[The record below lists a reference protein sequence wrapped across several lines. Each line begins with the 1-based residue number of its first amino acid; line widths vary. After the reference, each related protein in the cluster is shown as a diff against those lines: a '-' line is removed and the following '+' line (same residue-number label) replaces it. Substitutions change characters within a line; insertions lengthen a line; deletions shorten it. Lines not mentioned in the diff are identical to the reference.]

1 MRNGTFVIPSTGERS
16 RRQFTLRTSTSFS
29 SGTGDRLQ
37 RRSSMGQATDRI
49 RTTAQ
54 AITHRSKSLW
64 LWLNSRD
71 GHQVLKCTLA
81 YLLGST
87 ATFWPVLSDFFG
99 HRDGKHIVA
108 TLTVYF
114 HPARTVGSMLEAV
127 LIAVAAV
134 AYAEMVCV
142 LSMVAGIA
150 SRTSTGSVVPAHAVV
165 LIIFVGGGLGF
176 VGWIKQRLNQPLVNV
191 ASTLASMAIIT
202 VITKEQSVQ
211 DGYFSGDKIVQV
223 IKMLAVGIIFSATVN
238 LLVWRLSARRVLRES
253 VVTASICMGDR
264 LSFVTRGF
272 LNGTDDEFNSP
283 AYAESRRRYE
293 AAYAAMSKSLREA
306 KLEHY
311 VMGREKIYKLDK
323 RLFKSVEA
331 VQQAI
336 GGLRS
341 CLSTQI
347 ALLNELPPA
356 SSQDVEA
363 PMLPQGPP
371 SPLPTPQVRRVASLL
386 LSGTGEDLSV
396 IEEDVD
402 EDPRLR
408 SLSQSEPSLSKTA
421 LFRTPA
427 DIFSL
432 FITMLGPSLKS
443 LAYTLS
449 ETLRE
454 SPFGDDP
461 VSEVMV
467 NEQLGESLRDALN
480 LFNHANSNALQEL
493 YKTIELGRSRSE
505 AIQAD
510 IEEVAAACGHFS
522 FSLRAVADEMYA
534 YLDVLEELQ
543 HVTETYSRSWEWL
556 KFWRRSPLFSF
567 SATQVVTSPDDPACE
582 SLLQNSSN
590 DISNNKTK
598 TMNKK
603 KNKEKVKEALTVR
616 GLKKSALPKGIPD
629 SMKKRRDSFHWDAA
643 PGASSFQR
651 VLSQQVL
658 GAVRFLAREDILFG
672 IKVGIGA
679 VLWAQFAF
687 IPQTRPIYQHWRG
700 EWGLLSYMI
709 VVGMTT
715 GASNTTSTSRLIGTL
730 IGATCACLAWLV
742 SQGNP
747 YLLALLGA
755 LMALWNF
762 YMILIVKNGP
772 LGRIALLAYN
782 VIVLYAY
789 SLSQNVDDDDDDEGG
804 RDPLIFNI
812 TYHRVVAVV
821 LGIIWGMVVC
831 RLLWPISARNKFKEG
846 LSVLYLQLGLIWK
859 RGPLSILVSSNHT
872 LEYIREGEQVALQRY
887 AYKLETLRD
896 SAKSEFELR
905 GPFPNGPYSRIMYS
919 TKHILDSFY
928 AMRLLIHRHE
938 NVSAGERALLL
949 FTRDERVRLC
959 RRICH
964 VLQVLA
970 SCIMLEF
977 PLTDAIPT
985 IDYAKDQLLGKIHQF
1000 RKDHMNHLAAATAEV
1015 HHGELANADAHIDA
1029 RGMKKP
1035 QLVVEEKDYAL
1046 LYAYTLVTMQVAE
1059 ELKKVK
1065 GEVES
1070 LFGMLNQDELLLE

>member
-1 MRNGTFVIPSTGERS
+1 MALQGQRLALAVANITSSEDDDNDDPNRFSTRQPITTALDQDVHLFCRSMSSNTTASAGAWSPSRPSKRSKMMRNSTFVIPSTGERS
-16 RRQFTLRTSTSFS
+16 RRQFTLRTSSSVS
-29 SGTGDRLQ
+29 SGTSDRLQ
-37 RRSSMGQATDRI
+37 RQSSMGQATDRI
-49 RTTAQ
+49 RSTAQ
-54 AITHRSKSLW
+54 AMTDRFKSLW

-71 GHQVLKCTLA
+71 GRQVLKCTLA

-87 ATFWPVLSDFFG
+87 ATFWPVLSDFLG

-165 LIIFVGGGLGF
+165 LIIFVGGGLGL
-176 VGWIKQRLNQPLVNV
+176 VGWFKQRLNQPLVNV

-223 IKMLAVGIIFSATVN
+223 IKMLAVGIVFSVAVN

-253 VVTASICMGDR
+253 LVTASICMGDR

-272 LNGTDDEFNSP
+272 LQGTDDEYNSP
-283 AYAESRRRYE
+283 EYAQSRRRYE
-293 AAYAAMSKSLREA
+293 AAYAEMSKSLREA

-311 VMGREKIYKLDK
+311 VLGREKIYKLDK
-323 RLFKSVEA
+323 RLFKSLEA

-341 CLSTQI
+341 SLSTQI

-356 SSQDVEA
+356 TSSRDAEA
-363 PMLPQGPP
+363 PMP
-371 SPLPTPQVRRVASLL
+371 SPGPVSPLLTPKVRRVASLL
-386 LSGTGEDLSV
+386 LRGTGDDLSV
-396 IEEDVD
+396 IEEDDD
-402 EDPRLR
+402 EDARIQL
-408 SLSQSEPSLSKTA
+408 LSQSEPSLGKTA
-421 LFRTPA
+421 PFRTPA
-427 DIFSL
+427 DIFLL

-461 VSEVMV
+461 VSDVRV
-467 NEQLGESLRDALN
+467 NDQLRDSLRDALN
-480 LFNHANSNALQEL
+480 LFNHARSSALQEL
-493 YKTIELGRSRSE
+493 YKTIELGRSRSL

-522 FSLRAVADEMYA
+522 FSLQAVADEMDA

-543 HVTETYSRSWEWL
+543 HATETCCRSWEWL
-556 KFWRRSPLFSF
+556 KVWKRLPLLSF
-567 SATQVVTSPDDPACE
+567 SPSQKLTSPDDPACE
-582 SLLQNSSN
+582 SLLQN
-590 DISNNKTK
+590 KR
-598 TMNKK
+598 
-603 KNKEKVKEALTVR
+603 KEEKETSMVR
-616 GLKKSALPKGIPD
+616 GLKKSAVPKGIPD
-629 SMKKRRDSFHWDAA
+629 SMRKRRDSFHWDAA
-643 PGASSFQR
+643 PGASAFQR
-651 VLSQQVL
+651 MLSQRLL
-658 GAVRFLAREDILFG
+658 GAMRFLAREDILFG

-687 IPQTRPIYQHWRG
+687 IPQTRPMYQHWRG

-730 IGATCACLAWLV
+730 IGAACACLAWLL
-742 SQGNP
+742 SQGNA
-747 YLLALLGA
+747 YLLALLGSF
-755 LMALWNF
+755 MALWNF

-804 RDPLIFNI
+804 MNPLIFNI

-821 LGIIWGMVVC
+821 LGIIWGMIVC

-846 LSVLYLQLGLIWK
+846 LSVLFLQLGLMWK
-859 RGPLSILVSSNHT
+859 RGPLSILVSSDNT

-887 AYKLETLRD
+887 
-896 SAKSEFELR
+896 
-905 GPFPNGPYSRIMYS
+905 
-919 TKHILDSFY
+919 
-928 AMRLLIHRHE
+928 
-938 NVSAGERALLL
+938 
-949 FTRDERVRLC
+949 
-959 RRICH
+959 
-964 VLQVLA
+964 
-970 SCIMLEF
+970 
-977 PLTDAIPT
+977 
-985 IDYAKDQLLGKIHQF
+985 
-1000 RKDHMNHLAAATAEV
+1000 
-1015 HHGELANADAHIDA
+1015 
-1029 RGMKKP
+1029 
-1035 QLVVEEKDYAL
+1035 
-1046 LYAYTLVTMQVAE
+1046 
-1059 ELKKVK
+1059 
-1065 GEVES
+1065 
-1070 LFGMLNQDELLLE
+1070 

>member
-16 RRQFTLRTSTSFS
+16 RRQFTLRTSS
-29 SGTGDRLQ
+29 SVSSPTNDRLQ

-49 RTTAQ
+49 RSTAQ
-54 AITHRSKSLW
+54 AFTHRCKSLW
-64 LWLNSRD
+64 LWLDSRD

-87 ATFWPVLSDFFG
+87 ATFWPVLSDFLG

-142 LSMVAGIA
+142 LSMAAGIA

-191 ASTLASMAIIT
+191 ACTLASMAIIT

-223 IKMLAVGIIFSATVN
+223 IKMLAVGIVFSATVN
-238 LLVWRLSARRVLRES
+238 LLVWRLSARRMLRES

-272 LNGTDDEFNSP
+272 LNGTDDEFDSP
-283 AYAESRRRYE
+283 EYAQSRRRYE
-293 AAYAAMSKSLREA
+293 AAYAEMSKNLQEA

-323 RLFKSVEA
+323 RLFQSVEA

-341 CLSTQI
+341 SLSTQI
-347 ALLNELPPA
+347 ALLNELPPT
-356 SSQDVEA
+356 SPHHHVEA
-363 PMLPQGPP
+363 ASKP
-371 SPLPTPQVRRVASLL
+371 SHGTTSPTLSFPTPKLRRVTSLL
-386 LSGTGEDLSV
+386 LHGTGDDLSV
-396 IEEDVD
+396 IDEDED
-402 EDPRLR
+402 DDNDQDPRLR
-408 SLSQSEPSLSKTA
+408 LVSKSEPSLDKTA

-461 VSEVMV
+461 VSEVRV
-467 NEQLGESLRDALN
+467 NEQLRESLRDALN
-480 LFNHANSNALQEL
+480 LFNHAKSNALQEL
-493 YKTIELGRSRSE
+493 YKTIELGRSRSV

-534 YLDVLEELQ
+534 YLNVLEELQ
-543 HVTETYSRSWEWL
+543 HATETYSRSWEWL
-556 KFWRRSPLFSF
+556 KFWKRMPLFS
-567 SATQVVTSPDDPACE
+567 SSSQKLTTPDDPACE
-582 SLLQNSSN
+582 SLLQN
-590 DISNNKTK
+590 
-598 TMNKK
+598 KK
-603 KNKEKVKEALTVR
+603 KKDREKEAQAVR
-616 GLKKSALPKGIPD
+616 GLKKSAVPKGIPD

-643 PGASSFQR
+643 PSASSFQR
-651 VLSQQVL
+651 VLSQRVL
-658 GAVRFLAREDILFG
+658 SAMRFLVREDILFG

-687 IPQTRPIYQHWRG
+687 IPQTRPMYQHWRG

-709 VVGMTT
+709 VVAMTT
-715 GASNTTSTSRLIGTL
+715 GASNTTSTSRLIGTT
-730 IGATCACLAWLV
+730 IGAACACLAWLV
-742 SQGNP
+742 SQGNA
-747 YLLALLGA
+747 YLLAFFGS

-804 RDPLIFNI
+804 LNPLIFNI

-846 LSVLYLQLGLIWK
+846 LSVLYLQLGLMWK
-859 RGPLSILVSSNHT
+859 RGPLSILVSSNNT

-938 NVSAGERALLL
+938 NVSDGERALLL

-985 IDYAKDQLLGKIHQF
+985 IDFAKDQLLGRIHQF
-1000 RKDHMNHLAAATAEV
+1000 RKDHMNHVKAATAEGQPDEQV
-1015 HHGELANADAHIDA
+1015 NAHTDA
-1029 RGMKKP
+1029 RGTKKQPP

-1046 LYAYTLVTMQVAE
+1046 LYAYTLVTVQVAE

-1065 GEVES
+1065 GEIEG

>member
-16 RRQFTLRTSTSFS
+16 RRQFTLRTSSSFS
-29 SGTGDRLQ
+29 SENGERLQ
-37 RRSSMGQATDRI
+37 RFPSMGQATDRI
-49 RTTAQ
+49 RSTAQ
-54 AITHRSKSLW
+54 VIMDRFKSLW
-64 LWLNSRD
+64 LWLDSRD

-87 ATFWPVLSDFFG
+87 ATLWPVLSDFLG

-127 LIAVAAV
+127 LIAVIAV

-176 VGWIKQRLNQPLVNV
+176 VGWIKQRMNQPLVNV

-211 DGYFSGDKIVQV
+211 DGYFSEDKIVQV
-223 IKMLAVGIIFSATVN
+223 IKMLAVGIVFSVTVN

-283 AYAESRRRYE
+283 GYAQSRRRYE
-293 AAYAAMSKSLREA
+293 AAYASMSKSLREA
-306 KLEHY
+306 KFEHY

-347 ALLNELPPA
+347 ALLNELPPT
-356 SSQDVEA
+356 STGSQDVEA
-363 PMLPQGPP
+363 SPVPSLFQSQSQGAT
-371 SPLPTPQVRRVASLL
+371 SPVATPKVRRVASLL
-386 LSGTGEDLSV
+386 LHGAGDDLSV
-396 IEEDVD
+396 IEEDDD
-402 EDPRLR
+402 EDPRAQL
-408 SLSQSEPSLSKTA
+408 LSQSEPSLGTTA
-421 LFRTPA
+421 IFRTPA

-432 FITMLGPSLKS
+432 FIAMLGPSLKS

-454 SPFGDDP
+454 SPFGVDP
-461 VSEVMV
+461 VSEVKV
-467 NEQLGESLRDALN
+467 NDQLRESLRDALN
-480 LFNHANSNALQEL
+480 LFNHANSNALKEL
-493 YKTIELGRSRSE
+493 YKTIELGRSRSV
-505 AIQAD
+505 ALQAD

-522 FSLRAVADEMYA
+522 FSLRAVADEMHA

-556 KFWRRSPLFSF
+556 KFWKRVPLLSL
-567 SATQVVTSPDDPACE
+567 SAPPQELTSPDDPACE
-582 SLLQNSSN
+582 SLLHNKNQNK
-590 DISNNKTK
+590 D
-598 TMNKK
+598 KK
-603 KNKEKVKEALTVR
+603 KGKEKEAPTLR
-616 GLKKSALPKGIPD
+616 GLKKSAIPKGIPD

-643 PGASSFQR
+643 PGANSFQR
-651 VLSQQVL
+651 MLSQRVL
-658 GAVRFLAREDILFG
+658 GAVRFLVREDILFG

-687 IPQTRPIYQHWRG
+687 IPQTRPMYQHWRG

-730 IGATCACLAWLV
+730 IGAACACLAWLL
-742 SQGNP
+742 SRGNA
-747 YLLALLGA
+747 YLLALFGS

-821 LGIIWGMVVC
+821 LGIIWGMVVV

-846 LSVLYLQLGLIWK
+846 LSVLYLQLGLMWR
-859 RGPLSILVSSNHT
+859 RGPLSMLVSSNNT

-905 GPFPNGPYSRIMYS
+905 GPFPNGPYSRIMRS

-938 NVSAGERALLL
+938 NVSDGERALLL

-985 IDYAKDQLLGKIHQF
+985 IDSAKDQLLGKIHQF
-1000 RKDHMNHLAAATAEV
+1000 RKDSMAHIAAVTAEV
-1015 HHGELANADAHIDA
+1015 HQDEQVHAYAHTDA
-1029 RGMKKP
+1029 RVTKKSP
-1035 QLVVEEKDYAL
+1035 LVVEEKDYAL
-1046 LYAYTLVTMQVAE
+1046 LYAYTLVTVQVAE

-1065 GEVES
+1065 AEIEG